1 MFYVIVTIRPTF
13 NSQPLSMSDVSIA
26 CCQIVLLYKVCWQ
39 FAVSSGVAV
48 YQYLASQI
56 QYFISVLTS
65 IFFSVI

>member
-1 MFYVIVTIRPTF
+1 
-13 NSQPLSMSDVSIA
+13 MSDVSIA

-56 QYFISVLTS
+56 QYFIGVLTS
-65 IFFSVI
+65 IFCCVI